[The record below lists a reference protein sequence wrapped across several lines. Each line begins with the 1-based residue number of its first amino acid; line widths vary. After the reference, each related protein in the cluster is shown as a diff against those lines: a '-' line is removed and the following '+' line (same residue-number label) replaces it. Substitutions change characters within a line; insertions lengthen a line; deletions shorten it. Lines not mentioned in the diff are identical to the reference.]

1 MSRVVLQTRDGRRW
15 RVADVGG
22 HLAFVVVRRWP
33 HATARRSTR
42 LLTSAAA
49 ARVRAAGAGLWAE
62 GGR

>member
-1 MSRVVLQTRDGRRW
+1 MSRVVLKTRDGRRW

-22 HLAFVVVRRWP
+22 RWAFVVVRRWP
-33 HATARRSTR
+33 HATARRSTP
-42 LLTSAAA
+42 LTGAAA